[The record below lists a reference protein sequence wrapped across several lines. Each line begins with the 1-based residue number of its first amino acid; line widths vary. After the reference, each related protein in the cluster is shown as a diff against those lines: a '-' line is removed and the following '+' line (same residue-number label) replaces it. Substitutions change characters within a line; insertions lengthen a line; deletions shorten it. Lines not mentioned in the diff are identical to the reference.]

1 MKGNK
6 GITLIALV
14 ITIIV
19 LLILAAVSI
28 AMLSG
33 DNSILGRS
41 SQAKVANALG
51 AAKDEVNIDATEAL
65 AKYYES
71 VYNSNGVTGT
81 YTTAA
86 LDEAVVK
93 AILGGKSGNLNTD
106 DVKGEWAGTGTNATI
121 TLTYK
126 PDSSTVKGTL
136 TNGKI
141 KWDPIQYAG
150 QKQK

>member
-33 DNSILGRS
+33 DNSILNRS

-81 YTTAA
+81 YSSVE
-86 LDEAVVK
+86 LDKAVVK
-93 AILGGKSGNLNTD
+93 AILNGTSGDLNTD
-106 DVKGEWAGTGTNATI
+106 DVKGEWSGEGTNATI

-126 PDSSTVKGTL
+126 PDSSTVKGKL
-136 TNGKI
+136 VNGKI
-141 KWDPIQYAG
+141 TWEPIKYAG
-150 QKQK
+150 QKNS